1 MQNIPCLRQITLLLS
16 WITLFQVNACAQ
28 KSHDDNDIPVIEQE
42 EVFASPEVSGD
53 IEGTEIQEASGLA
66 ASPIFDQSFWTHN
79 DSGGPP
85 IVYLISATGQLKGKV
100 LLSGANNRDWED
112 IAIGPGPEANVNYI
126 YVGEIGD
133 NNARYNEKRIYRFP
147 EPDRVSGLDATDTVH
162 NADIIRY
169 VYPDGPRDAE
179 TLFVD
184 PFTKNIYILSK
195 RETSVNI
202 YIAAYPQDTE
212 NVITLEKSGTLPL
225 VAENIGDQIVAGD
238 IAQDGLEILLKSY
251 NKVYYWQRNDVST
264 SITDLLQSEPTELP
278 YTPEPQGE
286 SITFATDNS
295 GYYTLSEK
303 RFTEQQRLYF
313 YKRK

>member
-1 MQNIPCLRQITLLLS
+1 MSCWVILI
-16 WITLFQVNACAQ
+16 QVFACAQ
-28 KSHDDNDIPVIEQE
+28 NGHNDDDVPPVITDDE
-42 EVFASPEVSGD
+42 EELFAPPEVSGD
-53 IEGTEIQEASGLA
+53 IQVPDIREASGLA
-66 ASPIFDQSFWTHN
+66 ASPTFDHSFWTHN
-79 DSGGPP
+79 DSGGSP
-85 IVYLISATGQLKGKV
+85 IVYLISATGQLRGKV
-100 LLSGANNRDWED
+100 LIKGANNRDWED
-112 IAIGPGPEANVNYI
+112 IDIGPGPDANVNYI

-133 NNARYNEKRIYRFP
+133 NNARYDEKRIYRFP
-147 EPDRVSGLDATDTVH
+147 EPEKVSGSDVTDTVY
-162 NADIIRY
+162 NADIIRF

-184 PFTKNIYILSK
+184 PLTKDIYILSK

-202 YIAAYPQDTE
+202 YRAAYPQDTE
-212 NVITLEKSGTLPL
+212 NVITLEKLGTLPIE
-225 VAENIGDQIVAGD
+225 AENIGDQIVAGD
-238 IAQDGLEILLKSY
+238 ITKDGMEILLKSY

-264 SITDLLQSEPTELP
+264 SIVDLLQSEPTELP

-286 SITFATDNS
+286 AITFATDNS

>member
-16 WITLFQVNACAQ
+16 WITLFQANACAQ

-42 EVFASPEVSGD
+42 EVFGPPVVSGD

-66 ASPIFDQSFWTHN
+66 ASPTFDQSFWTHN
-79 DSGGPP
+79 DSGGSP
-85 IVYLISATGQLKGKV
+85 IVYLISAAGQLKGKV

-147 EPDRVSGLDATDTVH
+147 EPGKVSGLDVTDTVH

-184 PFTKNIYILSK
+184 PLTKNIYILSK
-195 RETSVNI
+195 REASVNI
-202 YIAAYPQDTE
+202 YSAAYPQDTK
-212 NVITLEKSGTLPL
+212 NVITLEKLGTLPL
-225 VAENIGDQIVAGD
+225 VAENIRDQIVAGD
-238 IAQDGLEILLKSY
+238 ITQDGLEILLKSY